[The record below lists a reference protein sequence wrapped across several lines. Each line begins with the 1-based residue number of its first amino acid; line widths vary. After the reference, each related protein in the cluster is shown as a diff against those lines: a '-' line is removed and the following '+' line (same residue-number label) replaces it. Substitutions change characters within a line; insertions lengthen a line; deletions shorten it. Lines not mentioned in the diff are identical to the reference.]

1 MVRRE
6 SAEEVPVAATTQ
18 ASGRALHRKVGVMG
32 LTFFA
37 LGSVIGS
44 GWLFGARNAAA
55 VAGPASIISWPL
67 AGIMLLVIVLAYAE
81 LAPAYP
87 VAGGMYRLAHYSY
100 GGLGGFVMGWVSWLF
115 SISLIPIEVE
125 AAIFYLSGLKGLSWM
140 VDANGNLAMPKGFL
154 IAAGLALVFALIN
167 LYGVQLFAHSNSA
180 VVWWK
185 VAVPVVTIIAL
196 VGSMKAGNW
205 HAAGGFLPSFPKGTT
220 GGGVQGIFLALP
232 LAVVFAEI
240 GFDSAIQMAGE
251 ARNPRRD
258 LIRAVL
264 WSTVI
269 GVVLY
274 TLLQMVFIGAMPA
287 KYLGSGWAGMTT
299 TFSKTVHGPYVKL
312 ASVAGLTWLVYA
324 LYVDAVVSPSGT
336 GFTYT
341 GTHSRLLYG
350 MSKGGYLPKPFS
362 RLNLKGVP
370 WFSLIIG
377 WAVAVLLMLPFPSW
391 NSLVG
396 AITSVA
402 VISYA
407 VGPLAVAHFR
417 RADPDRDRPFRLPR
431 AELLGPLGFVF
442 ATLMVYWT
450 GWQVM
455 WRVDIGIVVGLILMG
470 IHYAVTPAAR
480 RPGLDAKHSVWI
492 WPWLVGLNLF
502 AVFGAFEGTVDT
514 KPIQLD
520 SWYHAVGGAL
530 KFPYDTIWVVLFGLV
545 IYVLARKTALPAD
558 KVQRYAAADREEV
571 AAGEA
576 AQAPTTAS

>member
-1 MVRRE
+1 M
-6 SAEEVPVAATTQ
+6 AATTQ
-18 ASGRALHRKVGVMG
+18 ANGRSLHRRVGVIG

-55 VAGPASIISWPL
+55 VAGPASIISWPV

-81 LAPAYP
+81 LSPAYP
-87 VAGGMYRLAHYSY
+87 VAGGMYRLSHYSY
-100 GGLGGFVMGWVSWLF
+100 GGLAGFTMGWVSWLF

-154 IAAGLALVFALIN
+154 IAAGLALVFALVN
-167 LYGVQLFAHSNSA
+167 LFGVRLFAHSNSTI
-180 VVWWK
+180 VWWK

-196 VGSMKAGNW
+196 LGSMKAANW

-264 WSTVI
+264 WSTII

-287 KYLGSGWAGMTT
+287 KYLGSGWAAMAT
-299 TFSKTVHGPYVKL
+299 TFTKTVHGPYVKM
-312 ASVAGLTWLVYA
+312 ASVAGLTWLMYILYA
-324 LYVDAVVSPSGT
+324 DAVVSPSGT

-341 GTHSRLLYG
+341 GTHARLLYG
-350 MSKGGYLPKPFS
+350 MSKGGFLPKIFS

-370 WFSLIIG
+370 WFSLLIG

-407 VGPLAVAHFR
+407 VGPLAVTHFR
-417 RADPDRDRPFRLPR
+417 RADPGRDRPFRLPR
-431 AELLGPLGFVF
+431 AEILGPLGFVF

-455 WRVDIGIVVGLILMG
+455 WRVDIGILVGLILMA
-470 IHYAVTPAAR
+470 IQYARLPAAR
-480 RPGLDAKHSVWI
+480 RPSLDIKHSAWI

-502 AVFGAFEGTVDT
+502 ALFGAFEGTVDT

-520 SWYHAVGGAL
+520 TWYHAAGGPL
-530 KFPYDTIWVVLFGLV
+530 KFPYDTIWVVLFGLL
-545 IYVLARKTALPAD
+545 IYALARATALPPE
-558 KVQRYAAADREEV
+558 KVQQYVAADEEESSTVEELEPRTAAA
-571 AAGEA
+571 
-576 AQAPTTAS
+576 

>member
-1 MVRRE
+1 M
-6 SAEEVPVAATTQ
+6 AATTQ
-18 ASGRALHRKVGVMG
+18 ENGRTLHRGVGVIG

-37 LGSVIGS
+37 VGSVIGS
-44 GWLFGARNAAA
+44 GWLFGARNAAS

-100 GGLGGFVMGWVSWLF
+100 GGLGGFTMGWVSWLF

-125 AAIFYLSGLKGLSWM
+125 AAIFYLSGLNGLGWM
-140 VDANGNLAMPKGFL
+140 VDSNGNLAMPKGFL
-154 IAAGLALVFALIN
+154 IAAALALVFTFVN
-167 LYGVQLFAHSNSA
+167 LFGVRLFAHSNSTI
-180 VVWWK
+180 VWWK
-185 VAVPVVTIIAL
+185 IAVPVVTILAL
-196 VGSMKAGNW
+196 LGSMKAANW

-264 WSTVI
+264 WSTI
-269 GVVLY
+269 TGIVLY

-287 KYLGSGWAGMTT
+287 RYLGSGWAGMAT
-299 TFSKTVHGPYVKL
+299 TFTKTVHGPYVKM
-312 ASVAGLTWLVYA
+312 ASVAGLTWLMYILYA
-324 LYVDAVVSPSGT
+324 DAFVSPSGT
-336 GFTYT
+336 AYTYT
-341 GTHSRLLYG
+341 GTHARLLYG
-350 MSKGGYLPKPFS
+350 MSKEGFLPKVFS
-362 RLNLKGVP
+362 RLSVRGVP
-370 WFSLIIG
+370 WFGLVVG
-377 WAVAVLLMLPFPSW
+377 WVVAVLLLLPFPSW

-407 VGPLAVAHFR
+407 VGPLALGHFR
-417 RADPDRDRPFRLPR
+417 RTDPDRDRPFRLPW
-431 AELLGPLGFVF
+431 AAILGPLGFVF

-455 WRVDIGIVVGLILMG
+455 WRVDAGILVGLILMG
-470 IHYAVTPAAR
+470 IHYATTPAAR
-480 RPGLDAKHSVWI
+480 RPSMDVRHSAWI

-502 AVFGAFEGTVDT
+502 TLFGAFEGTVDT

-520 SWYHAVGGAL
+520 SWYHAAGGVL
-530 KFPYDTIWVVLFGLV
+530 KFPYDTIWVALFGLV
-545 IYVLARKTALPAD
+545 IYALARAAALPED
-558 KVQRYAAADREEV
+558 TVQRYVAADEEEV
-571 AAGEA
+571 KAEA
-576 AQAPTTAS
+576 AEQAPAPAA